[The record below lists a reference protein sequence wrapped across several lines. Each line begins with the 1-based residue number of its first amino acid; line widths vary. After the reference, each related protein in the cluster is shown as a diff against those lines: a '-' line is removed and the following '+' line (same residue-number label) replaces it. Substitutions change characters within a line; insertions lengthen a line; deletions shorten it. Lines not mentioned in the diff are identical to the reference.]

1 MANSSKAKRRIFR
14 YILALEL
21 LLSAAFAQ
29 QPITN
34 KQPQKKLSEI
44 SVTHTNFHGWDATVL
59 RNRVAE
65 IVIVPSIGRIMQ
77 FGFANDSAD
86 AFAQNILWNNP
97 AIGAEQKPDV
107 EGWINFGGDKAWPA
121 PQSDWP
127 KITGRPWP
135 PPKTFDSTPY
145 AESVEGDQVQL
156 LSPVDPSYGIRV
168 RRTIAIDPQKPVMT
182 VKTTFEKVQGAP
194 LSVSVWMIAQ
204 MASPERAFILL
215 PKKSAFEHG
224 YTNMMPTQPDDIK
237 TNGRLLSLVRS
248 PKDKTMIGSDGETLL
263 WVGEKSDVLIE
274 NKTAPL
280 PGSNVQWPDGV
291 HSKIYT
297 NSGDELKYVEFE
309 LLNPLANLKPGTSS
323 SMSATY
329 TLIPRTEKDAIRE
342 AKKIFAPA
350 LD

>member
-1 MANSSKAKRRIFR
+1 MKLTCRIFL
-14 YILALEL
+14 IVAALAFSFTLP
-21 LLSAAFAQ
+21 AAFAQ

-34 KQPQKKLSEI
+34 KQPQKKPSEI
-44 SVTHTNFHGWDATVL
+44 SLTHTDFHGWDATVL
-59 RNRVAE
+59 RNHVAE
-65 IVIVPSIGRIMQ
+65 IIIVPSIGRIMQ
-77 FGFANDSAD
+77 FGFAGSSEAD
-86 AFAQNILWNNP
+86 ASAQNVLWNNP
-97 AIGAEQKPDV
+97 AIGADQKLDV

-145 AESVEGDQVQL
+145 TESVEGDQVQL

-168 RRTIAIDPQKPVMT
+168 RRTIAIDSQKPMMT
-182 VKTTFEKVQGAP
+182 VKTPFEKVQGVP
-194 LSVSVWMIAQ
+194 VSVSVWMIAQ

-215 PKKSAFEHG
+215 QKKSAFAHG
-224 YTNMMPTQPDDIK
+224 YMNMMPAQPDDIK
-237 TNGRLLSLVRS
+237 TTGRLLSLVRS

-263 WVGEKSDVLIE
+263 WVGEKTDVLIE

-280 PGSNVQWPDGV
+280 PGSNAQWPDGV

-329 TLIPRTEKDAIRE
+329 TLMPRTEKDSIRE
-342 AKKIFAPA
+342 AKKIFSPA
-350 LD
+350 LN